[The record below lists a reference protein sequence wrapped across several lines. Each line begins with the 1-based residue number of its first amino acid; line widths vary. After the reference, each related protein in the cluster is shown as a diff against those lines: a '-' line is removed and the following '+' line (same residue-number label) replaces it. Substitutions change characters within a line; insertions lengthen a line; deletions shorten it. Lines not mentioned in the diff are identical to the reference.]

1 MARRR
6 NRRLEISAPQQRGIQ
21 EIETAKFRMYAQS
34 ENASSTDN
42 DSAPADT
49 LNYLQAEDHC
59 VMCNAKSARRCLWC
73 QSTSY
78 CSLKCQEEDFT
89 MHKLLCQLI
98 PSFPPR
104 PSPEIITAPYLGYDE
119 PKKGRV
125 RIEENLVRSQ
135 TFGTGF
141 KHGNLQ
147 RDGHCVTM
155 VYRAGGNPCP
165 NESILTSLRPPGV
178 EQSPFRGP
186 VLAVRERPGKLYED
200 IAMSDFRHL
209 IDYLISFHL
218 TRPLAEPFTGPM
230 RPVHGV
236 LIRCCGETQDNWGVS
251 FKSADL
257 STVGCA
263 PGDNGAI
270 SQISKLLGMPLRL
283 RKCAINGFFED
294 VTNPNA
300 SMLMLMLNPERKDWG
315 MPSSH
320 WALNIG
326 NVFVVRDDGKNLKVE
341 DVEMICYFAR
351 FKVHPMFQR
360 IAQEICELESADADE
375 DEDEDV
381 PIVGPKQK
389 ALECINWENMV
400 QHWNVVW

>member
-1 MARRR
+1 
-6 NRRLEISAPQQRGIQ
+6 
-21 EIETAKFRMYAQS
+21 
-34 ENASSTDN
+34 
-42 DSAPADT
+42 
-49 LNYLQAEDHC
+49 
-59 VMCNAKSARRCLWC
+59 MCNARSAHRCLWC

-78 CSLKCQEEDFT
+78 CSISCQEKDFT
-89 MHKLLCQLI
+89 THKLLCQQI

-104 PSPEIITAPYLGYDE
+104 PSTEHVRAIFFPETECLPQLTWAKYESGVDNFDGKRWTRLITDSYLGYEE

-125 RIEENLVRSQ
+125 RIEANPLRSE

-155 VYRAGGNPCP
+155 VYRASGNPCL

-178 EQSPFRGP
+178 EQSPLRGP

-209 IDYLISFHL
+209 VDYLASFHL
-218 TRPLAEPFTGPM
+218 TRLPAEPYTRPIG
-230 RPVHGV
+230 PVHRV
-236 LIRCCGETQDNWGVS
+236 LIRCWGEAQHNSGVS
-251 FKSADL
+251 FESADI

-263 PGDNGAI
+263 PGDNGVI

-315 MPSSH
+315 MPS
-320 WALNIG
+320 
-326 NVFVVRDDGKNLKVE
+326 
-341 DVEMICYFAR
+341 
-351 FKVHPMFQR
+351 VH
-360 IAQEICELESADADE
+360 
-375 DEDEDV
+375 
-381 PIVGPKQK
+381 
-389 ALECINWENMV
+389 
-400 QHWNVVW
+400 